1 MSPQREIQAAEL
13 ATLSTRR
20 SARNVP
26 KQACFGYD
34 GTQGGGYVAQATGMP
49 YIELD
54 KKLVLD
60 MKEVQEATLAKG
72 FMNMVYCYL

>member
-13 ATLSTRR
+13 ATLSTRW

>member
-1 MSPQREIQAAEL
+1 MSPQREIQAAEP

-34 GTQGGGYVAQATGMP
+34 GTQGGGCFAQATGMP